1 MNKELFNFNEV
12 TDEQLKA
19 LYDSI
24 AKELSSRKYAKKQKL
39 VEDVCTA
46 INALKTEFP
55 DVSFEVEMDLQCP
68 LCDETYEDLI
78 DVFGFFNKATPE
90 MFSWG

>member
-55 DVSFEVEMDLQCP
+55 DVSFEIQAEFECTH
-68 LCDETYEDLI
+68 CDEVSDDWI
-78 DVFGFFNKATPE
+78 DIFSFFNKATPE